1 MPYCPKC
8 REEFQDWVTI
18 CLDCSVSLVDILP
31 EPPTPKPEPKPEPKE
46 KPSKEQLVHVA
57 TAPTEQLAMMWAGI
71 LEDEG
76 IYSLVKGRDWYMGAA
91 IPFYSF
97 NHEIHVLASQ
107 AEEAKKI
114 LDPLI
119 RDSETMI

>member
-8 REEFQDWVTI
+8 REEFQDWVTM
-18 CLDCSVSLVDILP
+18 CPDCGVSLVDILP
-31 EPPTPKPEPKPEPKE
+31 EPPVPKPEPKE
-46 KPSKEQLVHVA
+46 EPIKEPLVHVA
-57 TAPTEQLAMMWAGI
+57 TAPNEQVAMVWAGV
-71 LEDEG
+71 LEGEG
-76 IYSLVKGRDWYMGAA
+76 IRSLVKGRDWYMGAA

-119 RDSETMI
+119 RDSETTI

>member
-8 REEFQDWVTI
+8 REEFQDWVTM
-18 CLDCSVSLVDILP
+18 CLDCGVPLVDILP
-31 EPPTPKPEPKPEPKE
+31 DLPAPKPEPKPEPKE
-46 KPSKEQLVHVA
+46 KPSKEPLVHVA
-57 TAPTEQLAMMWAGI
+57 TAPNEQMAMIWAGI

-76 IYSLVKGRDWYMGAA
+76 IDAFVKGRDWYMSAA

-97 NHEIHVLASQ
+97 NHEIHVLASKAEQ
-107 AEEAKKI
+107 AKGI

-119 RDSETMI
+119 RDSESTI